1 MTRGVL
7 PRTATSRPGSAAPK
21 PSWSRAG
28 IRQDQPLEN
37 PALCPAS
44 LPSYPQSP
52 PARPADTRAPG
63 CRRQRGTAVQP
74 RAPNRIAALLAPS
87 QGASVFSS
95 AKWRRSIR
103 QDPRS
108 GQWFM
113 LILAVLIRGTV
124 GVAGEFSKT
133 SGYRS
138 LHTLLWG
145 SSHSALTRHREARTL
160 MGLFLGLKVGPS
172 HPRVSPEHVKD
183 AIPWLLPPSPSCK

>member
-37 PALCPAS
+37 PAVCPAS
-44 LPSYPQSP
+44 LPSSPQSP

-63 CRRQRGTAVQP
+63 CRRQRGAAVQP
-74 RAPNRIAALLAPS
+74 RAPNRTSALLALRKEPLS
-87 QGASVFSS
+87 SHPQNGAATSG
-95 AKWRRSIR
+95 KT
-103 QDPRS
+103 PRS
-108 GQWFM
+108 GQWSM

-124 GVAGEFSKT
+124 GVAEEFSKT

-183 AIPWLLPPSPSCK
+183 ATP